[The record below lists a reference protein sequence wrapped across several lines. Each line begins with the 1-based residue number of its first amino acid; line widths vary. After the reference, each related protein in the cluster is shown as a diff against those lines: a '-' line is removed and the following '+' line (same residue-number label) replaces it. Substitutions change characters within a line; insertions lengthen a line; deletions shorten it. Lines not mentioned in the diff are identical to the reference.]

1 MNLGF
6 KRPVHEGYIPGTL
19 RGYRCTRTA
28 TTFRTSG
35 NTILLPGTLS
45 GYTCTRTTAT
55 SGNTICYRVHY
66 PGTCV
71 PGRQRRSERRGTPG
85 TLSGYT
91 CTRTTATFRT
101 FRTLGYSGYNSGV
114 HVYPCSC
121 THKKL
126 DLPVP
131 SLCFQDLC
139 LLPPCLLDPGLPLRL
154 PRLQLRLPRAPEN
167 THKHN
172 CTTQQPKQPT
182 VMTMSHTF

>member
-1 MNLGF
+1 ML
-6 KRPVHEGYIPGTL
+6 PGTS
-19 RGYRCTRTA
+19 RGYMCTRTA

-66 PGTCV
+66 PGTRV
-71 PGRQRRSERRGTPG
+71 PGRQGRSERRGTPG
-85 TLSGYT
+85 TLYGYT

-131 SLCFQDLC
+131 SLCFQDPF
-139 LLPPCLLDPGLPLRL
+139 LLPPCFLALGLPLRL

-172 CTTQQPKQPT
+172 SAIVQQPKQPT
-182 VMTMSHTF
+182 VVTMSP